1 MMDSNCGTRRGADRV
16 WDTSQTNKTKG

>member
-16 WDTSQTNKTKG
+16 WDTGQTNKTKG